1 MAEAPRARAA
11 ETLSLDPAMPLR
23 RVDAETAECVV
34 ITQRE
39 GLLAAMGH
47 DLLLRVTRFVIEGD
61 PERPSLDA
69 RFDATSLRVV
79 AALRNATPD
88 PGALTESD
96 RRTIETAIVRD
107 VLHARAHPEIRF
119 TAAAVEPAD
128 DGHAINGRLALHG
141 TERPLAF
148 RVARVAEQL
157 VAEVRLHQPDFGI
170 RPYRAFL
177 GTLAVQPDVLVRVTV
192 PGAAAGA

>member
-1 MAEAPRARAA
+1 
-11 ETLSLDPAMPLR
+11 MPLR

-61 PERPSLDA
+61 AEVPSLDA
-69 RFDATSLRVV
+69 RFDAASLRVI
-79 AALRNATPD
+79 AALRDGTPD

-96 RRTIETAIVRD
+96 RRTIEAAIVRD

-119 TAAAVEPAD
+119 TATAIEPAGD
-128 DGHAINGRLALHG
+128 AYAVDGRLALHG

-148 RVARVAEQL
+148 RIVRAGEQW
-157 VAEVRLHQPDFGI
+157 VAEVRIHQHDFGI
-170 RPYRAFL
+170 RPYRALL
-177 GTLAVQPDVLVRVTV
+177 GALAVKPDVRVRVTV
-192 PGAAAGA
+192 PAVAVGAER